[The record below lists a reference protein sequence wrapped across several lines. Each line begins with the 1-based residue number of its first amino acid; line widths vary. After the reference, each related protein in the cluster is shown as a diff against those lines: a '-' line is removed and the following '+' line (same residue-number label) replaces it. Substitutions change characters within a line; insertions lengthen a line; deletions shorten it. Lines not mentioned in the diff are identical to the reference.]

1 MPDIEALWRA
11 GIGGM
16 AVTASAITAQDAV
29 TQARVRD
36 AIARRAEPYYKS
48 PPQLEIPIAFLIGS
62 GQKE

>member
-16 AVTASAITAQDAV
+16 AVTASAITAQDAT

-36 AIARRAEPYYKS
+36 VITRRAEPYYKS
-48 PPQLEIPIAFLIGS
+48 SRQLEIPIAFLIGS
-62 GQKE
+62 GQKV